1 MDEEGSPRSLP
12 PAFLMDA
19 VLKKEHPDDTVKPQI
34 TDAFLTDA
42 DLKKE
47 HRIIFADGSSCTLPS
62 AYLMDE
68 EGRPRSLQPSYLMDA
83 SLVKHIY
90 IPHDTVKQQITD
102 EDGSSM
108 PPFSYAVQG
117 DDYIPDDTIKQQ
129 IMDALSDQGKN
140 IIGLCGPDKRVQ
152 HSAKTTIRRAERDGL
167 FLKIVTA
174 TLTNKPDITKIQ
186 TQIGDVIGLHFDDK
200 SDVAKSTRWKF
211 GNKKRITTA
220 ERATLLCG
228 KMKEL
233 QTVLVVLY
241 DVHGKLDLGEI
252 GIPFGDDHN
261 GCKILL
267 TSTSVEVLSEQMK
280 VHKLIEIS
288 ET

>member
-1 MDEEGSPRSLP
+1 MDEEGIPRSLP

-34 TDAFLTDA
+34 TDEEGISRSLPPAFLTDA
-42 DLKKE
+42 DWKKE
-47 HRIIFADGSSCTLPS
+47 HRIIFEDGSSCTLPS
-62 AYLMDE
+62 AYWMDE
-68 EGRPRSLQPSYLMDA
+68 EGRPRSLQPSYFMDA
-83 SLVKHIY
+83 C
-90 IPHDTVKQQITD
+90 
-102 EDGSSM
+102 
-108 PPFSYAVQG
+108 FSYAAVKG
-117 DDYIPDDTIKQQ
+117 DDYIPDDTVKQQ

-174 TLTNKPDITKIQ
+174 TVTNKPDITKIQ

-200 SDVAKSTRWKF
+200 TDVAKSTRWKF

-220 ERATLLCG
+220 ERATLLCA